1 MPTSPQ
7 VTVVSV
13 NYRTPDLITR
23 AVRSFR
29 EYYPQTPLLLI
40 DNGSGDD
47 SVDHLMALQA
57 AHPECTDLVLNTE
70 NRHHGP
76 AMDQALRTV
85 DTPLVLFLDSDIVVR
100 RHGFVAG
107 MTSALADVPH
117 SYATGKRIWM
127 NRRGFDV
134 EESAG
139 GTPYIRPIC
148 MMLRRQVYLSLP
160 PFRRHGAP
168 CLENMRAA
176 HQRKLQL
183 VPFPIEDFIDHD
195 GRGTAGRHGY
205 HLGLRGKINH
215 LLNVIGV

>member
-1 MPTSPQ
+1 MPAAHQ
-7 VTVVSV
+7 VTAVSV
-13 NYRTPDLITR
+13 NYRTPDLISR

-29 EYYPQTPLLLI
+29 AHYPHIPLLLI

-57 AHPECTDLVLNTE
+57 AHPDHTDLVLNTE

-100 RHGFVAG
+100 RGGFVEA
-107 MTSALADVPH
+107 MTRALTDVPH
-117 SYATGKRIWM
+117 SYATGKRTWM

-134 EESAG
+134 DEAAG
-139 GTPYIRPIC
+139 GIAYIRPIC
-148 MMLRRQVYLSLP
+148 MMLRRPLYFTLP

-176 HQRKLQL
+176 RRLNLQL
-183 VPFPIEDFIDHD
+183 VPFPIEDYVDHD

-205 HLGLRGKINH
+205 HLGLRGGVNH
-215 LLNVIGV
+215 LLNSLGV

>member
-1 MPTSPQ
+1 MPTQHQ

-13 NYRTPDLITR
+13 NYCTPDLITR
-23 AVRSFR
+23 AVQSFR
-29 EYYPQTPLLLI
+29 EHYPQTPLLLI

-57 AHPECTDLVLNTE
+57 AHPDHTDLVLNTE

-100 RHGFVAG
+100 RHGFVEA
-107 MTSALADVPH
+107 MRRALTDVPH
-117 SYATGKRIWM
+117 SYATGKIIWM

-134 EESAG
+134 DESAG

-148 MMLRRQVYLSLP
+148 MMVRRPLYLSLP

-168 CLENMRAA
+168 CLENMKAA
-176 HQRKLQL
+176 HQQKLRL
-183 VPFPIEDFIDHD
+183 VPFPIEDYIEHD
-195 GRGTAGRHGY
+195 GRGTASRHGY
-205 HLGLRGKINH
+205 HLGLRGKVNH
-215 LLNVIGV
+215 LLNSLGI